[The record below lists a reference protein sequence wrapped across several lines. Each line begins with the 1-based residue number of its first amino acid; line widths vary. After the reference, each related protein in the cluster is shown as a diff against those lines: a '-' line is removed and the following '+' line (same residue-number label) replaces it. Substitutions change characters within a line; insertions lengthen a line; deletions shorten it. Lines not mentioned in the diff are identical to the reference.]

1 MSKVKT
7 QHEWYRE
14 HERML
19 DEVVGDVVVYNVSH
33 LVTDLLNTD
42 CYGDDEDLINV
53 TYKIDNS
60 LTYYDGD
67 TVGEPQMVEA
77 LEHWIV
83 LAGFGEELRKK
94 GEMVAEFKGILIW
107 GRQTSGQAI
116 SMDYVVQDILKD
128 IVERRAEYEL

>member
-14 HERML
+14 YEREL
-19 DEVVGDVVVYNVSH
+19 DSVVGDVVVCNVSH

-53 TYKIDNS
+53 TYKIDNDYS
-60 LTYYDGD
+60 DDG
-67 TVGEPQMVEA
+67 GEPQMVEA

-128 IVERRAEYEL
+128 IVERRDEYEL

>member
-77 LEHWIV
+77 LEHWV
-83 LAGFGEELRKK
+83 VVDWFGEELRKQ
-94 GEMVAEFKGILIW
+94 GEMVQEFKGLVIW
-107 GRQTSGQAI
+107 GRQTSGQSI
-116 SMDYVVQDILKD
+116 SMDYVVQDVLKD
-128 IVERRAEYEL
+128 IVQRRDEYEL

>member
-7 QHEWYRE
+7 QQQWYVE

-53 TYKIDNS
+53 TYKIDNDYS
-60 LTYYDGD
+60 DDG
-67 TVGEPQMVEA
+67 GEPRMVEA

-83 LAGFGEELRKK
+83 VGWFGEELRKK

-116 SMDYVVQDILKD
+116 SMDYVVQDVLKD
-128 IVERRAEYEL
+128 IVQRRDEYEL